1 MRLKLTPGSFIAEV
15 IMFRTK
21 SWKTVLLRGV
31 RLAAL
36 AATVSLAFGS
46 LAWADDDDYYRRDN
60 YRHDE
65 AREHGYRNGYQD
77 GVQRGQYDRMQGYR
91 YNYKSGLWEDA
102 GGYERWMGSR
112 GRYKQAY
119 RSGYESG
126 YQRGYGA
133 YGYRRGWYQNRDDY
147 RWHDRDDWR

>member
-1 MRLKLTPGSFIAEV
+1 
-15 IMFRTK
+15 MFRTK
-21 SWKTVLLRGV
+21 SWKSVLLRGV

-36 AATVSLAFGS
+36 AATVSVAFS
-46 LAWADDDDYYRRDN
+46 TVARADDDDYYNRRDS

-77 GVQRGQYDRMQGYR
+77 GVQRGQYDRMQRYR

-119 RSGYESG
+119 RSGYENG
-126 YQRGYGA
+126 YQRGYGS
-133 YGYRRGWYQNRDDY
+133 YGYRRGWYDNRNDNRGRD
-147 RWHDRDDWR
+147 RDRDDD

>member
-1 MRLKLTPGSFIAEV
+1 
-15 IMFRTK
+15 MFRTK
-21 SWKTVLLRGV
+21 SWKSVVLRSV

-46 LAWADDDDYYRRDN
+46 LARADDDDDHYRRN
-60 YRHDE
+60 YYQNDE

-102 GGYERWMGSR
+102 GGYERWMGSH

-119 RSGYESG
+119 RSGYENG

-133 YGYRRGWYQNRDDY
+133 YGYRRGWSHDRDDY
-147 RWHDRDDWR
+147 RWHDRDDDWR

>member
-1 MRLKLTPGSFIAEV
+1 
-15 IMFRTK
+15 MFRTK
-21 SWKTVLLRGV
+21 VWKRVLLHGV

-36 AATVSLAFGS
+36 SAVVSLAFGS
-46 LAWADDDDYYRRDN
+46 VARADDDGHYYRQ
-60 YRHDE
+60 DE

-112 GRYKQAY
+112 GSYKSAY
-119 RSGYESG
+119 RNGYENG
-126 YQRGYGA
+126 YRQGYGFYGNRRGYHD
-133 YGYRRGWYQNRDDY
+133 RDDY